1 MDVSPHLSLTNMP
14 SAPGLVE
21 SILRPI
27 VLEDAPQVES
37 FLPLDT
43 VPLAAVSVSSAMPQS
58 MVLAQQFDQDI
69 LGDMG
74 KLWNTFIESGQVW
87 ALLIGIAVG
96 YFIRSLTAY

>member
-1 MDVSPHLSLTNMP
+1 
-14 SAPGLVE
+14 
-21 SILRPI
+21 
-27 VLEDAPQVES
+27 
-37 FLPLDT
+37 
-43 VPLAAVSVSSAMPQS
+43 MPQS